1 VSDLVRT
8 WLYVPAHH
16 SDRAQKA
23 LASGA
28 DAVVLDL
35 EDSVPA
41 QRKDEAREAALA
53 LLRDLPIDRPRVWVR
68 VNALGS
74 PWGASDLAG
83 LAGVDVDGVRLPR
96 AEDQDEVRQVG
107 DAVDRPVQLLLE
119 TARGLMAAQDLAV
132 AHPSVVGISLGEAD
146 LAADLRVAPSGL
158 DWARGWVVAVA
169 RAAGLPSPVQSVY
182 TNVSDLAGLRTT
194 TARGRGHGFFGRSVV
209 HPKQI
214 EPVHEVY
221 RPTGDEID
229 RAQDLVNAYD
239 RARERGEA
247 AALTPDGRFVDPAVV
262 AGAQLTL
269 RLAALDRPGQSIST
283 AARTAG
289 GTSTTSTSTTSTSTT
304 STSTTST
311 EENR

>member
-1 VSDLVRT
+1 MSDLVRT

-16 SDRAQKA
+16 AHRAQKA

-41 QRKDEAREAALA
+41 ERKDVAREAALA
-53 LLRDLPIDRPRVWVR
+53 LLRDLPIERPRVWVR
-68 VNALGS
+68 MNALGS
-74 PWGASDLAG
+74 PWGAADLAA

-107 DAVDRPVQLLLE
+107 DAVDCPVQLLLE

-146 LAADLRVAPSGL
+146 LAADLRVAPAGL

-169 RAAGLPSPVQSVY
+169 RAASLPSPVQSVY

-194 TARGRGHGFFGRSVV
+194 TAGGRDHGFFGRSVV

-221 RPTGDEID
+221 RPTEDELS
-229 RAQDLVNAYD
+229 RAQDVVNAYD
-239 RARERGEA
+239 RARDRGEA

-269 RLAALDRPGQSIST
+269 RLAALDRPGQSISI
-283 AARTAG
+283 AASAN
-289 GTSTTSTSTTSTSTT
+289 TTSTSTTT
-304 STSTTST
+304 T

>member
-1 VSDLVRT
+1 MNDLVRT

-16 SDRAQKA
+16 PDRARKA
-23 LASGA
+23 LVSGA

-41 QRKDEAREAALA
+41 EQKDEAREAALA
-53 LLRDLPIDRPRVWVR
+53 LLHDLPPERPRVWVR
-68 VNALGS
+68 MNPLGS
-74 PWGASDLAG
+74 PWGPADLAA

-96 AEDQDEVRQVG
+96 SEDPDEVRQVA
-107 DAVDRPVQLLLE
+107 DALDCALQLLLE
-119 TARGLMAAQDLAV
+119 TARGLMAAQELVA
-132 AHPSVVGISLGEAD
+132 AHPSVAGIALGEAD
-146 LAADLRVAPSGL
+146 LAADLRVAPAGL

-182 TNVSDLAGLRTT
+182 TDVGDLAGLRST
-194 TARGRGHGFFGRSVV
+194 TAAGRDHGFFGRSVV

-214 EPVHEVY
+214 EPVHGAYQPTEAELSRAREV
-221 RPTGDEID
+221 
-229 RAQDLVNAYD
+229 VNAYD

-269 RLAALDRPGQSIST
+269 RLAALDPPGS
-283 AARTAG
+283 
-289 GTSTTSTSTTSTSTT
+289 STTA
-304 STSTTST
+304 TSTTST